1 MATTRDL
8 IELTARVVAGFVA
21 HNTITAA
28 ELPAL
33 IRTTYATLAEL
44 SPDRFCS
51 RPHQAPAVPIEE
63 SVTRDYIVCLDDG
76 RHLKTLKRYL
86 RRKYSLT
93 PQQYRARWHLPDD
106 YPMVAPGYAELRSSL
121 ARRKPSRAT
130 DAIAP
135 KALKNGP
142 A

>member
-1 MATTRDL
+1 METTPDL
-8 IELTARVVAGFVA
+8 IELTVRVVACFA
-21 HNTITAA
+21 SHNTIAAA

-33 IRTTYATLAEL
+33 IQATHAALSGL
-44 SPDRFCS
+44 SPERCCS
-51 RPHQAPAVPIEE
+51 GPHKAPAVPVDE

-93 PQQYRARWHLPDD
+93 PEQYRARWHLPDD

-121 ARRKPSRAT
+121 ARGKGG
-130 DAIAP
+130 
-135 KALKNGP
+135 KNGP
-142 A
+142 RKT